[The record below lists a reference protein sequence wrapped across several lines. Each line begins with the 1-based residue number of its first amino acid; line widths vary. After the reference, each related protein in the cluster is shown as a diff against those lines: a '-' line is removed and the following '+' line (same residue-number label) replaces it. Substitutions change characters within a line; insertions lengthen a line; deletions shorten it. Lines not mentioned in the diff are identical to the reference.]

1 MGLDDY
7 DTEKPGEEDYDN
19 RPERK
24 TYTASPTVVIHLS
37 RSEVEYKM
45 TQDCTRTQA
54 EEVAVRKAEAL
65 KEQVEHVLEELPD
78 EHNFNVTVAEEV
90 TEGSVCI
97 EQ

>member
-1 MGLDDY
+1 MGLEDY

-19 RPERK
+19 RPEQK
-24 TYTASPTVVIHLS
+24 TYTASPTVVIHFNKS
-37 RSEVEYKM
+37 GVEYEM

-54 EEVAVRKAEAL
+54 EEVALRKAEVL

-78 EHNFNVTVAEEV
+78 KHNFNVTVAEEV
-90 TEGSVCI
+90 TAGSVSI